1 PLGRNPSVHSNFRFR
16 HIQAYCDYNNC
27 GTYPTSPPLPDE
39 SPEASSAGARGA
51 GAVGAGEAGAAA
63 AVRVAAEGAATAAA
77 VAAAAATAAALAAV
91 ASTCDLTFPP
101 PDSSPAVFSPPRS
114 RSSPPVVQHDWTV
127 RCPARAHP
135 SSSLDDLRTVLL
147 RSSPHPSLPQSVLLS
162 PLESSLTASTS
173 TPITDYYDSTRPNVT
188 PVLASLET
196 DPRASPSSISALT
209 AAVADFATTHRL
221 DYAT

>member
-1 PLGRNPSVHSNFRFR
+1 
-16 HIQAYCDYNNC
+16 
-27 GTYPTSPPLPDE
+27 
-39 SPEASSAGARGA
+39 ASSAGARGA

-91 ASTCDLTFPP
+91 ASTCEWPLGPW
-101 PDSSPAVFSPPRS
+101 SSFSSS
-114 RSSPPVVQHDWTV
+114 RLFTVSSCLQSYVSPSGLVSGCFLSSSVPIVSSC
-127 RCPARAHP
+127 CPARLD
-135 SSSLDDLRTVLL
+135 SSL
-147 RSSPHPSLPQSVLLS
+147 SCPPHPSLPQSVLLS